1 MFLREAFQSIV
12 RIYQKQNDERNL
24 LALLGNVFQE
34 KKKKGQPNSE
44 YLKYTLIS
52 MIRRLVF
59 LFLIRKQSW
68 NLERCDHN
76 FLDNDITEM
85 NGIL

>member
-34 KKKKGQPNSE
+34 KKK
-44 YLKYTLIS
+44 
-52 MIRRLVF
+52 
-59 LFLIRKQSW
+59 RKKCPP
-68 NLERCDHN
+68 R
-76 FLDNDITEM
+76 
-85 NGIL
+85 